1 MQGNTPSL
9 NATQIQLEFPFTSG
23 ARLIETVAIRRP
35 KVADQLAAQKAG
47 VTDVES
53 EIHLVANLS
62 GLTPAEVGQID
73 LADYAAIQELLAGF
87 FSRRRKSSAS

>member
-1 MQGNTPSL
+1 MQDSTL
-9 NATQIQLEFPFTSG
+9 NSNQTQIQLEFPFTSG
-23 ARLIETVAIRRP
+23 ARLIEAVTIRRP

-73 LADYAAIQELLAGF
+73 LADYAAIQEMLTGF
-87 FSRRRKSSAS
+87 FSRRQKSSAS